1 MSRLYPFG
9 SNPGSG
15 RNSIYS
21 QSGYYNAV
29 NSRRGSYT
37 HTRDESQ
44 VSYDFGAGSKDR
56 REGTGTVTDDV
67 LSLTST
73 LDRIRT
79 AKPNATYADNLW
91 TQIDVLDDV
100 KHMSDEV
107 RSKGTF
113 FNDKFTE
120 ELAQLKKTQNR
131 LIETMIAENDKGI
144 DLTGSSRPAGVP
156 ATGDINADSGD
167 NIEDFFNGNLREQQ
181 ELLHRRHNFDGIKR
195 FVDDVEDHLASVGKA
210 MREFDDSTKDHW

>member
-1 MSRLYPFG
+1 MSRAYPYV
-9 SNPGSG
+9 SNPPSG
-15 RNSIYS
+15 RDSLYS
-21 QSGYYNAV
+21 QTGYFNTGS
-29 NSRRGSYT
+29 SRRNSYT

-44 VSYDFGAGSKDR
+44 VSYDFGGASKDR
-56 REGTGTVTDDV
+56 RDGTGIATDDA

-107 RSKGTF
+107 RTKGTF
-113 FNDKFTE
+113 FNDKFTD
-120 ELAQLKKTQNR
+120 ELAKLKKTQNR

-144 DLTGSSRPAGVP
+144 ELTGTTRPAGVP
-156 ATGDINADSGD
+156 SGSD
-167 NIEDFFNGNLREQQ
+167 DDAEIGEKVEDFFTGNLREQQ

-195 FVDDVEDHLASVGKA
+195 FVDEVEDHLANVGKA
-210 MREFDDSTKDHW
+210 MREFDESTRDHW

>member
-1 MSRLYPFG
+1 M
-9 SNPGSG
+9 
-15 RNSIYS
+15 YS
-21 QSGYYNAV
+21 QTGYYNTG

-44 VSYDFGAGSKDR
+44 VSYDLGGGSKDR
-56 REGTGTVTDDV
+56 REGAAPTDDV
-67 LSLTST
+67 VSLTST

-144 DLTGSSRPAGVP
+144 EFTGTSRPAGVP
-156 ATGDINADSGD
+156 ATSDGNANAGEDI
-167 NIEDFFNGNLREQQ
+167 EEFFNGNLREQQ

-195 FVDDVEDHLASVGKA
+195 FVNDVEDHLASVGKA